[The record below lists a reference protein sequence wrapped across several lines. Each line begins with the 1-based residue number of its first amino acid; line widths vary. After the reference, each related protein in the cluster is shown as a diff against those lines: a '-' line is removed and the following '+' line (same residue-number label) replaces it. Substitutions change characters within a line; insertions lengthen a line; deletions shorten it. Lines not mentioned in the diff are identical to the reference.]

1 MKLRKLIE
9 TYSLWA
15 FLVVLIIVLAIK
27 TDFAFV
33 RPENAANIMSQMSV
47 EMIIAL
53 GMTMVIITAGI
64 DLSVGSLVAITGVLG
79 IMAFSVAEA
88 LPPWLALLIAV
99 IVGLEILAVSLAM
112 GVRLRLALFIAA
124 LVGMGVTALTV
135 AGGLPLWLAF
145 LIVILT
151 SMLTGLA
158 CGSFSGFVITRFG
171 IPPFVATLAMM
182 FVCRGLAF
190 IICRERPVEIP
201 VEYEQITFL
210 GRGILGKGLFGL
222 AWFPGIPL
230 SGIIMIAGI
239 VFFHVLLSGTVFGR
253 KIYAVGGNEE
263 AARLSGINVKRVKF
277 LVFAITGA
285 LCGLSGIIQAAT
297 LGSGD
302 PKSGEKWELQVIA
315 AVVVGG
321 TSLFGGKGTIIGTF
335 VGVLLIRVLAVGVNF
350 LGFSRF
356 WQYVVLGSVLLLAVL
371 VDTISK
377 KVKS

>member
-15 FLVVLIIVLAIK
+15 FLVALILVLAFK
-27 TDFAFV
+27 TDFKFV
-33 RPENAANIMSQMSV
+33 APANAANILSQMSV

-53 GMTMVIITAGI
+53 GMTLVIITAGI
-64 DLSVGSLVAITGVLG
+64 DLSVGSLVALTGVLG
-79 IMAFSVAEA
+79 TMA
-88 LPPWLALLIAV
+88 LT
-99 IVGLEILAVSLAM
+99 AVS
-112 GVRLRLALFIAA
+112 
-124 LVGMGVTALTV
+124 
-135 AGGLPLWLAF
+135 GLPLWLAF
-145 LIVILT
+145 VIAILA
-151 SMLTGLA
+151 SVLVGLA

-182 FVCRGLAF
+182 FVCRGVAF
-190 IICRERPVEIP
+190 IICKERPVEIP
-201 VEYEQITFL
+201 YEYEKLKVL
-210 GRGILGKGLFGL
+210 GMGLVGKNLFGVK
-222 AWFPGIPL
+222 WFPGIPV
-230 SGIIMIAGI
+230 SGIIMLAGI
-239 VFFHVLLSGTVFGR
+239 VFFHILLSGTVFGR
-253 KIYAVGGNEE
+253 KVYAVGGNEE
-263 AARLSGINVKRVKF
+263 ASRLSGINVKRIKF

-302 PKSGEKWELQVIA
+302 PKSGEKWELSVIA

-356 WQYVVLGSVLLLAVL
+356 WQYVVLGGVLLLAVL

-377 KVKS
+377 KIKS

>member
-1 MKLRKLIE
+1 MKLRKLVE

-15 FLVVLIIVLAIK
+15 FLVALILVLAFR
-27 TDFAFV
+27 TDFDFV
-33 RPENAANIMSQMSV
+33 QPQNAANIISQMSV

-64 DLSVGSLVAITGVLG
+64 DLSVGSLVALTGVLG
-79 IMAFSVAEA
+79 TM
-88 LPPWLALLIAV
+88 
-99 IVGLEILAVSLAM
+99 
-112 GVRLRLALFIAA
+112 
-124 LVGMGVTALTV
+124 ALTV
-135 AGGLPLWLAF
+135 VAGLPLWLAF
-145 LIVILT
+145 LIAIFASVLV
-151 SMLTGLA
+151 GLA

-190 IICRERPVEIP
+190 IVCRERPVEIP
-201 VEYEQITFL
+201 YEYEQLKFL
-210 GRGILGKGLFGL
+210 GMGILGKNLFGVE
-222 AWFPGIPL
+222 WFPGIPL
-230 SGIIMIAGI
+230 SGIIMLAGI

-253 KIYAVGGNEE
+253 QIYAVGGNEE
-263 AARLSGINVKRVKF
+263 ASRLSGINVKKIKF
-277 LVFAITGA
+277 FVYAITGG

-302 PKSGEKWELQVIA
+302 PKSGDKWELQVIA

-321 TSLFGGKGTIIGTF
+321 TSLFGGRGTIIGTF

-350 LGFSRF
+350 LGFTRF

-371 VDTISK
+371 LDTVSK
-377 KVKS
+377 KIRS

>member
-15 FLVVLIIVLAIK
+15 FLVALILVLAIK
-27 TDFAFV
+27 TDFKFV
-33 RPENAANIMSQMSV
+33 APANAANILSQMSV

-53 GMTMVIITAGI
+53 GMTLVIITAGI
-64 DLSVGSLVAITGVLG
+64 DLSVGSLVALTGVLG
-79 IMAFSVAEA
+79 TMA
-88 LPPWLALLIAV
+88 LT
-99 IVGLEILAVSLAM
+99 AVS
-112 GVRLRLALFIAA
+112 
-124 LVGMGVTALTV
+124 
-135 AGGLPLWLAF
+135 GLPLWLAF
-145 LIVILT
+145 VIAILA
-151 SMLTGLA
+151 SVLVGFA
-158 CGSFSGFVITRFG
+158 CGSFSGFAITRFG

-182 FVCRGLAF
+182 FVCRGVAF

-201 VEYEQITFL
+201 YEYEKLKVL
-210 GRGILGKGLFGL
+210 GMGLVGKNLFGVK
-222 AWFPGIPL
+222 WFPGIPV
-230 SGIIMIAGI
+230 SGIIMLAGI
-239 VFFHVLLSGTVFGR
+239 VFFHILLSGTVFGR
-253 KIYAVGGNEE
+253 KVYAVGGNEE
-263 AARLSGINVKRVKF
+263 ASRLSGINVKRIKF

-302 PKSGEKWELQVIA
+302 PKSGEKWELSVIA

-321 TSLFGGKGTIIGTF
+321 TSLFGGKGTIIGAF

-356 WQYVVLGSVLLLAVL
+356 WQYVVLGGVLLLAVL

-377 KVKS
+377 KIKS

>member
-9 TYSLWA
+9 THSLWV
-15 FLVVLIIVLAIK
+15 FLIALIVVLAVQ

-33 RPENAANIMSQMSV
+33 RPENATNILSQMPV
-47 EMIIAL
+47 EMLIAL
-53 GMTMVIITAGI
+53 GMTTVIITAGI
-64 DLSVGSLVAITGVLG
+64 DLSVGSLVGVTGVLG
-79 IMAFSVAEA
+79 
-88 LPPWLALLIAV
+88 
-99 IVGLEILAVSLAM
+99 AM
-112 GVRLRLALFIAA
+112 
-124 LVGMGVTALTV
+124 ALTV
-135 AGGLPLWLAF
+135 STRLPLYLA
-145 LIVILT
+145 IAIAILA
-151 SMLTGLA
+151 SVLVGFA
-158 CGSFSGFVITRFG
+158 CGSLSGFVITRFG

-201 VEYEQITFL
+201 IEYERFTFL
-210 GRGILGKGLFGL
+210 GRGILGKGLLGL
-222 AWFPGIPL
+222 KWFPGIPL
-230 SGIIMIAGI
+230 SGIIMLAGI
-239 VFFHVLLSGTVFGR
+239 AFFHVFLSGTVFGR
-253 KIYAVGGNEE
+253 QIYAVGGNEE
-263 AARLSGINVKRVKF
+263 AARLSGINVKKIKF
-277 LVFAITGA
+277 LVYAVTGA
-285 LCGLSGIIQAAT
+285 LCGLSGIIQSAT

-302 PKSGEKWELQVIA
+302 PKSGDKWELQVIA

-371 VDTISK
+371 VDTLSK

>member
-1 MKLRKLIE
+1 MKLRRLFE

-15 FLVVLIIVLAIK
+15 FLVGLILVLAVRTK
-27 TDFAFV
+27 FQFV

-47 EMIIAL
+47 QMIIAL

-64 DLSVGSLVAITGVLG
+64 DLSVGSLVALTGVLG
-79 IMAFSVAEA
+79 MM
-88 LPPWLALLIAV
+88 
-99 IVGLEILAVSLAM
+99 ILTAM
-112 GVRLRLALFIAA
+112 S
-124 LVGMGVTALTV
+124 
-135 AGGLPLWLAF
+135 GLPLWLAF
-145 LIVILT
+145 SLAILT
-151 SMLTGLA
+151 SLLVGVA

-171 IPPFVATLAMM
+171 IPPFVATLALM

-190 IICRERPVEIP
+190 IVCGERPVGIP
-201 VEYEQITFL
+201 FEYEGLKVL
-210 GRGILGKGLFGL
+210 GMGFVGKNLFGMK
-222 AWFPGIPL
+222 WFPGIPI
-230 SGIIMIAGI
+230 SGIIMIVGVI
-239 VFFHVLLSGTVFGR
+239 FFHVLLSSTVFGR
-253 KIYAVGGNEE
+253 EVYAVGGNEE
-263 AARLSGINVKRVKF
+263 ASRLSGINVKKVKF
-277 LVFAITGA
+277 LVYAIIGG

-350 LGFSRF
+350 LEVNRF
-356 WQYVVLGSVLLLAVL
+356 WQYVLLGSVLLLAVL
-371 VDTISK
+371 VDTVSK

>member
-1 MKLRKLIE
+1 MKLRRLFE
-9 TYSLWA
+9 TYSLWG
-15 FLVVLIIVLAIK
+15 FLVVLIVVLAIQ

-33 RPENAANIMSQMSV
+33 RPENAANILSQMSV

-64 DLSVGSLVAITGVLG
+64 DLSVGSLVAVTGVLG
-79 IMAFSVAEA
+79 TM
-88 LPPWLALLIAV
+88 
-99 IVGLEILAVSLAM
+99 
-112 GVRLRLALFIAA
+112 
-124 LVGMGVTALTV
+124 ALTV
-135 AGGLPLWLAF
+135 NTNLPLWLAF
-145 LIVILT
+145 VIAVVVSVLV
-151 SMLTGLA
+151 GFA

-182 FVCRGLAF
+182 FVCRGIAF

-201 VEYEQITFL
+201 VEYEQFSFL
-210 GRGILGKGLFGL
+210 GRGILGKGMFGL
-222 AWFPGIPL
+222 TWFPGIPL

-239 VFFHVLLSGTVFGR
+239 VFFHILLSGTIFGR
-253 KIYAVGGNEE
+253 QVYAVGGNEE

-285 LCGLSGIIQAAT
+285 LCGLAGIIQAAT

-302 PKSGEKWELQVIA
+302 PKSGDKWELQVIA

-350 LGFSRF
+350 VGFSRF
-356 WQYVVLGSVLLLAVL
+356 YQYVVLGSVLLLAVL
-371 VDTISK
+371 VDTLSK
-377 KVKS
+377 KSKS

>member
-1 MKLRKLIE
+1 MVRVRFALRGESGEKGNRRDREAGLTRNSRMNARKLIE

-15 FLVVLIIVLAIK
+15 FLIVLIIVLAIK

-33 RPENAANIMSQMSV
+33 RPQNAANIMSQMSV

-79 IMAFSVAEA
+79 TM
-88 LPPWLALLIAV
+88 
-99 IVGLEILAVSLAM
+99 
-112 GVRLRLALFIAA
+112 
-124 LVGMGVTALTV
+124 ALTV
-135 AGGLPLWLAF
+135 TTNLPLWLAF
-145 LIVILT
+145 VIAILA
-151 SMLTGLA
+151 SVAVGFA
-158 CGSFSGFVITRFG
+158 CGSISGFVITRFG
-171 IPPFVATLAMM
+171 IPAFIATLAMM

-190 IICRERPVEIP
+190 IVCRERPVEIP
-201 VEYEQITFL
+201 VEYEQLTFL

-222 AWFPGIPL
+222 KWFPGIPL

-239 VFFHVLLSGTVFGR
+239 ALVHVLLTGTVFGR
-253 KIYAVGGNEE
+253 QIYAVGGNEE

-302 PKSGEKWELQVIA
+302 PKSGDKWELQVIA

-321 TSLFGGKGTIIGTF
+321 TSLFGGKGSIIGTF

-350 LGFSRF
+350 IGFSRF
-356 WQYVVLGSVLLLAVL
+356 WQYLVLGSVLLLAVL

-377 KVKS
+377 KIKS